1 MKYSFG
7 HNLRLLLNQHRFY
20 TAVCVVGTAVTIAF
34 VMVVVMVYDFRT
46 ADVAPET
53 RRSRV
58 LYNYGTQCMRP
69 DGTNMWGYR
78 GLGPTAFHAFFGD
91 LPGVDELTFHGGL
104 RKAVCA
110 LPASSDRHSVLIRP
124 VAANWF
130 EFFRYDFLA
139 GRPFTQAEYDA
150 GRAALEKADDEWR
163 SVRNRDDGVVRRFV
177 VISEKLAGELF
188 GGTAEAVGKQFLL
201 DFQEVRVVGV
211 VRNVSSIFQTANAD
225 VWEPFTLIYEE
236 NMDPSTSTGGLI
248 GFHYTVLHLSSD
260 ASPDEVRAEVNRRME
275 QLNKQGLE
283 YILQDP
289 RLYTHTEYTFF
300 RDGSIHAGLVYGLL
314 LVILLVVPAVGISG
328 LVHAQMQSRLGEI
341 AIRKA
346 YGASNADI
354 IGRLFCREPVYH
366 LDGRC
371 TGLCVVVCV
380 GSGRRYVV
388 VRYWWCGTGRYRVG

>member
-7 HNLRLLLNQHRFY
+7 HNLRLLLNQLNQHRFY
-20 TAVCVVGTAVTIAF
+20 TAVCVVGTAVTMAF

-78 GLGPTAFHAFFGD
+78 GLGPTAFHAFFDD

-110 LPASSDRHSVLIRP
+110 LPASSDRHSVLLRP

-211 VRNVSSIFQTANAD
+211 VRNVSSIFQTAYAD

-354 IGRLFCREPVYH
+354 IGRLFAES
-366 LDGRC
+366 LC
-371 TGLCVVVCV
+371 TTLMGGVLGYALSCCLLYT
-380 GSGRRYVV
+380 SPSPRDTR
-388 VRYWWCGTGRYRVG
+388 